1 MLGIQL
7 YLRMNLWDSG
17 NVLYVSDPTNKRK
30 NWTDIKEINIDIILL
45 IDILFNKNSNK
56 YLSVIP

>member
-7 YLRMNLWDSG
+7 YIRMNLWDSG
-17 NVLYVSDPTNKRK
+17 NVLYVSDPTNKGK

-45 IDILFNKNSNK
+45 IDI
-56 YLSVIP
+56 YIV